1 MDLTWKS
8 SLAAISMIISIAFL
22 VHTASCQVITEVNIG
37 EKSHV
42 LFDRENTLK
51 GKLNSS
57 VLVEFSIQDDSLNMR
72 YFIVSQM
79 ITSAT
84 VNTGQ
89 LRNGD
94 GTYSIEV
101 SQKES
106 GTVIIKLLGKLTE
119 PVSDVYLYEDNENG
133 IVLLSHIIFISDEI
147 YPSQFEDAEN
157 ILQEAVS
164 KGFPG
169 ELHRIMIENAKL
181 EWHIGNKQSAIAI
194 INDITSQVKNYLEEY
209 YTLTDDISELWN
221 NARSSGKTDE
231 VSENLMAAEDFI
243 NMGEFKKAHLEI
255 TKAQKIIE
263 PGPLGSLYN
272 TIKGNAVYIF
282 MGFIVLVAFYSARRN
297 GKNQIRI

>member
-1 MDLTWKS
+1 
-8 SLAAISMIISIAFL
+8 MIISIAFL
-22 VHTASCQVITEVNIG
+22 VHTASSQVITEVNIG

-57 VLVEFSIQDDSLNMR
+57 VLVEFSIQDDSLNTR

-194 INDITSQVKNYLEEY
+194 INDITSKVKNYLEEY

-255 TKAQKIIE
+255 IKAQKIIE

>member
-57 VLVEFSIQDDSLNMR
+57 VLVEFSIQDDSLNTR

-133 IVLLSHIIFISDEI
+133 IVLLSHIIFISDDI

-263 PGPLGSLYN
+263 PGPLGRLYN
-272 TIKGNAVYIF
+272 TIKGNAIYIF
-282 MGFIVLVAFYSARRN
+282 TGFIVLVAFYSARRN

>member
-1 MDLTWKS
+1 
-8 SLAAISMIISIAFL
+8 MIISIAFL

-57 VLVEFSIQDDSLNMR
+57 VLVEFSIQDDSLNTR

-133 IVLLSHIIFISDEI
+133 IVLLSHIIFISDDI

-263 PGPLGSLYN
+263 PGPLGRLYN
-272 TIKGNAVYIF
+272 TIKGNAIYIF
-282 MGFIVLVAFYSARRN
+282 TGFIVLVAFYSARRN

>member
-57 VLVEFSIQDDSLNMR
+57 VLVEFSIQDDSPNTR